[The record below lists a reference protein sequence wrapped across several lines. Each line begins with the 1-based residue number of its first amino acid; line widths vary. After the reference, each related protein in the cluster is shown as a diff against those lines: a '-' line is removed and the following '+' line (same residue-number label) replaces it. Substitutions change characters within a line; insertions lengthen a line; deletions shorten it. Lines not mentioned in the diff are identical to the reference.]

1 MCRPVS
7 WERVKSRVSQERESV
22 TSRVKGR
29 QESELMVGGGEVG
42 EGSLMYSLRRAPP
55 HLSEPGLVQQSWLVS
70 ALLSFR

>member
-1 MCRPVS
+1 MAAL
-7 WERVKSRVSQERESV
+7 
-22 TSRVKGR
+22 GL